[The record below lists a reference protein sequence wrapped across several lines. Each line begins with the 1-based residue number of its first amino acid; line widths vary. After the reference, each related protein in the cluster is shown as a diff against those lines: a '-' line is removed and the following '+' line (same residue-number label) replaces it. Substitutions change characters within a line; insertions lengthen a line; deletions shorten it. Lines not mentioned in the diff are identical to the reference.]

1 MVQNGKFS
9 AGAAYD
15 LVNALKSVDFQTL
28 GNQTIPIFIIQKRIS
43 KN

>member
-15 LVNALKSVDFQTL
+15 LVNALNNVDFQTL
-28 GNQTIPIFIIQKRIS
+28 GNQTIQIFII
-43 KN
+43 KNE